1 MLHEITEKICA
12 DSGLT
17 PTEIMQR
24 IEDKKAELSDMISD
38 EGAAYIVAK
47 EMGIKITRKIE
58 KLKIASLIPGMQN
71 VDIIGKI
78 SRIFPVK
85 EFHTEKGSGRVLTI
99 IIADETGSAK
109 ISLWNDEIEKI
120 AEISEGNIINIHGF
134 VREGLNMN
142 EIRLGRFGSITK
154 SDEEIAET
162 KEFIR
167 KYERK
172 KIKELGERNYSEVRA
187 ALLQVFESNIFF
199 EMCPDCGTRLKRDD
213 ANFICETHGT
223 IENPEYIM
231 LLSGI
236 IDDGTE
242 NMRIVFFREN
252 AEKILGMTT
261 REAKRLFDIKKNIP
275 AVIEKIRLGK
285 EFIFSGKVQRN
296 LLFDRLEFIANDVKE
311 VDIKNEIEMMTNA

>member
-109 ISLWNDEIEKI
+109 ISQ
-120 AEISEGNIINIHGF
+120 
-134 VREGLNMN
+134 
-142 EIRLGRFGSITK
+142 
-154 SDEEIAET
+154 
-162 KEFIR
+162 
-167 KYERK
+167 
-172 KIKELGERNYSEVRA
+172 RNYSEVRA

-199 EMCPDCGTRLKRDD
+199 EMCPDCGTRLKTDD